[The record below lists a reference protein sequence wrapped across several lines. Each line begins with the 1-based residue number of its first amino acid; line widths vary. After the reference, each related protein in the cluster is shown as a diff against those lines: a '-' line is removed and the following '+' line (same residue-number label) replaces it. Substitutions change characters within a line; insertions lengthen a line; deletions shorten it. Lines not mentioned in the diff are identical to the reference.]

1 MRNEAFFAY
10 SSRSESPIRILPV
23 ARAGNPEPKE
33 RWVITIELEVA
44 TRKWGKVTLRITFH
58 LFT

>member
-1 MRNEAFFAY
+1 MREKAISAY
-10 SSRSESPIRILPV
+10 ANRSESPIRILPV
-23 ARAGNPEPKE
+23 TRAGNPEPKE

-44 TRKWGKVTLRITFH
+44 TRRWGKVTLRITFH